1 MRATWSPTRCRVTQL
16 SWPASFNVSLL
27 LFSQSNL
34 WYSHFWI
41 ANVGDTTPNTL
52 GAFCES
58 PGKPYD
64 GLACD
69 FNSSTCGGTVQD
81 CHGRGP
87 GFLISDYESNRII
100 GTYQYEAAK
109 SVMGSSLVPVTG
121 PVASVHTYMNMSF
134 HSFTLANGTTVQ
146 TCPPAMGFSFAGGT
160 TDGPGAFDFIQG
172 ETTGN
177 VSNPLWAIVG
187 DAVTK
192 PPPPQQVACQYPK
205 PILLD
210 TGYASFPYQWQPD
223 TVDVQMLRVGQFVM
237 LIMPGELTT
246 MSGRRMR
253 NAVRTALIAQ
263 GVLDNSAYVVIAGPA
278 NTYGHYVATREEY
291 AVQRYEGASTIFG
304 QFTLEAYMDKYTSLV
319 KYLNPATTGT
329 PTSDATPAEQ
339 TSKAISLRVCL
350 CS

>member
-1 MRATWSPTRCRVTQL
+1 
-16 SWPASFNVSLL
+16 
-27 LFSQSNL
+27 
-34 WYSHFWI
+34 
-41 ANVGDTTPNTL
+41 VGDTTPNTL

-263 GVLDNSAYVVIAGPA
+263 GVLDDSAYVVIAGPA

-319 KYLNPATTGT
+319 KYLDPATTGT

-339 TSKAISLRVCL
+339 TSKAISLRVRL
-350 CS
+350 FSK